1 MKNWYVAKNSND
13 TQGLVIDEITGEN
26 IAVIY
31 KKEDAPLI
39 ASAPELLEALKEA
52 LNYIKCDYI
61 DADGIEDRLG
71 NVIKKAEGKK
81 NDK

>member
-1 MKNWYVAKNSND
+1 MKKWYVARNSND
-13 TQGLVIDEITGEN
+13 EQGLVIDEKTGDN
-26 IAVIY
+26 IALSY
-31 KKEDAPLI
+31 KKEDACLI
-39 ASAPELLEALKEA
+39 AAAPELLDALKQA
-52 LNYIKCDYI
+52 LNYIKGDYI